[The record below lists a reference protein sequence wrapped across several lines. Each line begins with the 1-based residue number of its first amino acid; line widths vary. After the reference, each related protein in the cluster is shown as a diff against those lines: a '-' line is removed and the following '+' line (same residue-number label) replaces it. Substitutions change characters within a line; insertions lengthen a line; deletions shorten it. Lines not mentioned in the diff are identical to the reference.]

1 MSALLHSLHAAADP
15 AGAAQ
20 ADAADRALRLVPLSD
35 EALAQTIR
43 EAVAGALRRAGEAGS
58 HRGIAALLTV
68 SAEHVER
75 ACVEWADELG
85 EHALMAL
92 ERSAAMW
99 DSARSRFA

>member
-20 ADAADRALRLVPLSD
+20 ADAADRALRLVPLPD

-58 HRGIAALLTV
+58 HRGVAAVLKVAT
-68 SAEHVER
+68 EHVEQ
-75 ACVEWADELG
+75 ACEVWADELG

-92 ERSAAMW
+92 ERSAGFW